1 MKIVVDENISFGKEA
16 FSLFGDVLLL
26 PGREINNEILK
37 RTDILIVRS
46 VTKVDENLLK
56 NTPVKFVGT
65 ATIGNDHVD
74 LEYLRRKNI
83 TFADAK
89 GCNAYAVAEYFI
101 TALMKICSDEKMKL
115 EGKSIGIIGVGNV
128 GSKVAKFS
136 EAVGLKVI
144 RNDPP
149 LQRINPKEKYY
160 SLQEAL
166 ECDIVTLHVPLT
178 FNVEDKTYHLLNEKN
193 LHLIKEE
200 AILINTSR
208 GAVIDNHY
216 LSKIILKKNLKV
228 ALDVWENEPDVN
240 LKLLEKVLIATPHTA
255 GYTLEGKVN
264 GTRMIFEALNKF
276 LGTDYQFDFQLPS
289 VENNL
294 LNFEPDRFDEFEMN
308 NLLKQIYD
316 IAQDTDKMKK
326 MLYFSKNERIK
337 YFDEM
342 RKYYPLRREFNNY
355 KVKIKSNSLEK
366 LFKNLRFEVTL

>member
-1 MKIVVDENISFGKEA
+1 MRIVVDENISFGKEA

-37 RTDILIVRS
+37 HTDILIVRS

-56 NTPVKFVGT
+56 NTAVKFVGT
-65 ATIGNDHVD
+65 ATIGSDHID

-89 GCNAYAVAEYFI
+89 GCNAFAVAEYFI
-101 TALMKICSDEKMKL
+101 TALMKICSDEKIKL
-115 EGKSIGIIGVGNV
+115 EGKSIGIIGVGNI

-149 LQRINPKEKYY
+149 LQRMNPKEKYY

-166 ECDIVTLHVPLT
+166 NCDIVTLHVPLT
-178 FNVEDKTYHLLNEKN
+178 FQGEDRTYHLLNEKN
-193 LHLIKEE
+193 FNLIKDN

-208 GAVIDNHY
+208 GAVIDNQY
-216 LSKIILKKNLKV
+216 LSRIISSKNLKV
-228 ALDVWENEPDVN
+228 VLDVWENEPDVN
-240 LKLLEKVLIATPHTA
+240 LKLLEKVLITTPHTA

-264 GTRMIFEALNKF
+264 GTRMIFEALNRF

-294 LNFEPDRFDEFEMN
+294 LDFEPDRFDEFEMN
-308 NLLKQIYD
+308 NLFRHIYD
-316 IAQDTDKMKK
+316 IEQDTIKMKK
-326 MLYFSKNERIK
+326 MLYFSKNDRIK

-342 RKYYPLRREFNNY
+342 RKYYRLRREFNNY
-355 KVKIKSNSLEK
+355 TVKLRNNSLKK
-366 LFKNLRFEVTL
+366 LFDTLRFEVIL